1 MTPEEE
7 RNLAAAKRW
16 TELYNSKADEFV
28 HECNAPDYEGRTFP
42 RGITVSGIEN
52 LGEAYKY
59 VQEVIPDRRHLVR
72 RIMAGGDS
80 VAIEMNYRGTVAKET
95 EGWPP
100 VANCRDVTVT
110 AGPDRSL
117 CGRRYISYAC
127 GTG

>member
-28 HECNAPDYEGRTFP
+28 HECNAPDYEFRAFP
-42 RGITVSGIEN
+42 GGITASGIEN
-52 LGEAYKY
+52 LGKAYKN
-59 VQEVIPDRRHLVR
+59 VQEAIPDRRMLVR

-100 VANCRDVTVT
+100 VGKIIERELCIVLRFRDGLV
-110 AGPDRSL
+110 
-117 CGRRYISYAC
+117 ISEYSY
-127 GTG
+127 G